1 MAQVLERFVE
11 YEGGFTHSPQMRAV
25 GEIIAQIADTN
36 APVLIRG
43 ESGVGK
49 DHVARIIHSA
59 SRRHEGPF
67 IKLNCAT
74 IPPESVESE
83 LFGHERGA
91 SPGASRRKPG
101 MLEFA
106 SEGTLFLDEIAE
118 LPASL
123 RTKLVRVL
131 QDLRFSRIGGQ
142 DAIRIDVRLIASTRP
157 NPEVTLGGGKF
168 REDLGRLTVVEIRI
182 PPLRDRKGEISF
194 LTSSFLARFNRQYQ
208 RNVKLSP
215 PIITLFRAHPWPG
228 NVRELEEVV
237 RRLVVTGNHRQILEE
252 IQARLPVSSVGL
264 NY

>member
-118 LPASL
+118 LP
-123 RTKLVRVL
+123 
-131 QDLRFSRIGGQ
+131 
-142 DAIRIDVRLIASTRP
+142 
-157 NPEVTLGGGKF
+157 
-168 REDLGRLTVVEIRI
+168 RI
-182 PPLRDRKGEISF
+182 PPLRDRKEEISF
-194 LTSSFLARFNRQYQ
+194 LTSSFLARFNRQHQ
-208 RNVKLSP
+208 RHVKLSP
-215 PIITLFRAHPWPG
+215 
-228 NVRELEEVV
+228 
-237 RRLVVTGNHRQILEE
+237 RQILEE
-252 IQARLPVSSVGL
+252 IQARLPLSSVG
-264 NY
+264 